1 MEMLEFF
8 RVLIEIGELIRNL
21 MGFFWILLG
30 FFWDFVENLG
40 ILSGSDANFGI
51 LSGFFE
57 FSFEILFGF
66 VANFGI

>member
-21 MGFFWILLG
+21 MGFFG

-40 ILSGSDANFGI
+40 ILSGSDSNFGI